1 MRKIVSMLLVLVVV
15 FSMANLTVFAADT
28 SVLVDVTNQA
38 VTEKEHFEF
47 TWTIE
52 SAGTLTVE
60 ASGNPAYRY
69 TILYPDGLASIPQ
82 KTNKNWELKQAGTY
96 TIQIGAYDNANY
108 SYTSGTV
115 GLKLCF
121 TPNEG
126 SAETPIEKKTYQIS
140 DTRLK
145 LGSNSVELLETAVT
159 TIYAFEPAEAGV
171 YTFTVPAGMIIGLWG
186 AGSWFLSDPGSTSN
200 GLEWTCTS
208 VGQSAYVGVSG
219 AQSQVALMVEK
230 TAEGQGNEQAAYVTY
245 ENSHTFPNGFLNLTG
260 SEELESVNVNEAHM
274 AVLGTDDYY
283 HLDTEQGPVLYVD
296 LNTEEYV
303 LAHAYGAGDGPA
315 ANVLRGEVNG
325 IKYDFLTAMKAYST
339 FDLYPLTIDLMNFI
353 QGFGTYQGWFN
364 PVYSSFAAIK
374 EAENLN
380 ADTAWMVLCRYIP
393 ACQHPAYTYTNNGD
407 GTHTATCGT
416 CGNSVT
422 EDHDYA
428 NVTDA
433 TKSVKCAHCDSMSV
447 GCYSAGLDMGNSL
460 AFNMFVPVS
469 SVLGTTYAQ
478 GTGNYIIIEKTNDK
492 GEVTEYRY
500 EQSDDSQWQ
509 KTNQY
514 INLVSF
520 NKIVAR
526 EMTDTFKIT
535 MYNAAGH
542 KISATFENSI
552 ANMLLTALNGEGDA
566 NSKSLYVDLLNY
578 GTEAQKKLNYKLD
591 DLANAGVTA
600 EQQETYASP
609 EQVQENLQTVTG
621 APYYQVGAD
630 MSSKLTMTVFY
641 VTSQVPTATSARIS
655 FTNHRGQ
662 EKVTEINELPTI
674 NNGIAIML
682 VVDQMVIADCEEL
695 ITIELLD
702 AEGNAVSTLVDSL
715 GSAVARDTTGDE
727 LFKAIMKLSYSAR
740 VYFGTEKD

>member
-1 MRKIVSMLLVLVVV
+1 
-15 FSMANLTVFAADT
+15 
-28 SVLVDVTNQA
+28 
-38 VTEKEHFEF
+38 
-47 TWTIE
+47 
-52 SAGTLTVE
+52 
-60 ASGNPAYRY
+60 
-69 TILYPDGLASIPQ
+69 
-82 KTNKNWELKQAGTY
+82 
-96 TIQIGAYDNANY
+96 
-108 SYTSGTV
+108 
-115 GLKLCF
+115 
-121 TPNEG
+121 
-126 SAETPIEKKTYQIS
+126 
-140 DTRLK
+140 
-145 LGSNSVELLETAVT
+145 
-159 TIYAFEPAEAGV
+159 
-171 YTFTVPAGMIIGLWG
+171 
-186 AGSWFLSDPGSTSN
+186 
-200 GLEWTCTS
+200 
-208 VGQSAYVGVSG
+208 
-219 AQSQVALMVEK
+219 
-230 TAEGQGNEQAAYVTY
+230 
-245 ENSHTFPNGFLNLTG
+245 
-260 SEELESVNVNEAHM
+260 
-274 AVLGTDDYY
+274 
-283 HLDTEQGPVLYVD
+283 
-296 LNTEEYV
+296 
-303 LAHAYGAGDGPA
+303 
-315 ANVLRGEVNG
+315 
-325 IKYDFLTAMKAYST
+325 
-339 FDLYPLTIDLMNFI
+339 
-353 QGFGTYQGWFN
+353 
-364 PVYSSFAAIK
+364 
-374 EAENLN
+374 
-380 ADTAWMVLCRYIP
+380 
-393 ACQHPAYTYTNNGD
+393 
-407 GTHTATCGT
+407 
-416 CGNSVT
+416 
-422 EDHDYA
+422 
-428 NVTDA
+428 
-433 TKSVKCAHCDSMSV
+433 MSV

-469 SVLGTTYAQ
+469 SMLGTTYAQ

-566 NSKSLYVDLLNY
+566 KSKSLYVDLLNY

-600 EQQETYASP
+600 EQQATYASP

-662 EKVTEINELPTI
+662 EKVTEIKELPTI

-727 LFKAIMKLSYSAR
+727 LFKAIMKLSHSAR
-740 VYFGTEKD
+740 VFFGTEKD